1 VDPAVSHSSFLRQK
15 NADQLGARIR
25 DALEARHLASV
36 ETELLRP
43 LDQDFEREATK
54 PVVPLTDPSGKRYVL
69 KLAEPALVAA
79 EIAAY
84 ELRRLGGR
92 PTIPVRRVT
101 VELPGGAVVSG
112 GLKVFLDFDETSQLS
127 NDTVEWSELQRTV
140 MLREHAWDWFLDN
153 LDTNTSQYA
162 LLGVAGF
169 PLNIDW
175 DRAFANEARSEL
187 SRFTKYRT
195 ALPNARTFLYADYVE
210 GRISLDFSFLRH
222 EARRIHRLQDAAV
235 RAVALEYA
243 EVGYG
248 GDPAKAAAFTAA
260 MLERKRNIEKQFEHF
275 IRELRAERRLLA
287 EQRHPTLARRAFGL
301 GRITWNQLQRGLDTI
316 GRSQVGNA
324 ARRVVKLVRGR
335 ALAARGG
342 AADSGERPSNGPS
355 VTLS

>member
-1 VDPAVSHSSFLRQK
+1 M
-15 NADQLGARIR
+15 DQLGARIR
-25 DALEARHLASV
+25 DALEARHLASI

-43 LDQDFEREATK
+43 LEQDFERAATK
-54 PVVPLTDPSGKRYVL
+54 PVVPLTDPTGKRYVL
-69 KLAEPALVAA
+69 KVAEPALVAA

-92 PTIPVRRVT
+92 PTIPVRRVS
-101 VELPGGAVVSG
+101 VELPGGAVASG
-112 GLKVFLDFDETSQLS
+112 VLKVFLDFDETYQLS
-127 NDTVEWSELQRTV
+127 NDTREWSELQRAV
-140 MLREHAWDWFLDN
+140 ILREHAWDWFLDN

-210 GRISLDFSFLRH
+210 GRISLNFSFLRH
-222 EARRIHRLQDAAV
+222 EARRIHRLSDTAV
-235 RAVALEYA
+235 RAAVEEYA
-243 EVGYG
+243 EVRCA
-248 GDPAKAAAFTAA
+248 GDPARAAAFTAA
-260 MLERKRNIEKQFEHF
+260 VIERKRNIEREFEHL
-275 IRELRAERRLLA
+275 IKQLRAEKRLLA

-324 ARRVVKLVRGR
+324 ARRVVKLVRTR
-335 ALAARGG
+335 ALAARGSTAG
-342 AADSGERPSNGPS
+342 SGESPSNGSS